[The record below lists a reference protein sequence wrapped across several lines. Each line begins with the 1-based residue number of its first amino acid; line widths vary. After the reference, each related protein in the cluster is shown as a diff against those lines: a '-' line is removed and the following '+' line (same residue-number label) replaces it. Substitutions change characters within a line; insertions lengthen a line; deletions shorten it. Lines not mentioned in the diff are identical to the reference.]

1 MAACPTAE
9 ADGRVP
15 GSSLIPFHRV
25 LIAAAILFCAG
36 MSWWM
41 FSMRESGGSTP
52 FTALGAVFAVLAV
65 ALLVYLWN
73 LRRVL
78 GYRDRD

>member
-1 MAACPTAE
+1 MA
-9 ADGRVP
+9 

-25 LIAAAILFCAG
+25 LIAAGILFCAG

-41 FSMRESGGSTP
+41 FSKSGGGSGYV
-52 FTALGAVFAVLAV
+52 ALGAVFAVLSV
-65 ALLVYLWN
+65 ALVVYLWN

-78 GYRDRD
+78 GYRDRDER

>member
-1 MAACPTAE
+1 M
-9 ADGRVP
+9 P

-25 LIAAAILFCAG
+25 LIAAAILFCGG

-52 FTALGAVFAVLAV
+52 FGLLGAIFAILAV

-73 LRRVL
+73 LRRIL
-78 GYRDRD
+78 GYRDRG